1 MRRSLTGW
9 APHILKQIDAFR
21 DKKDA
26 MISNVLKAMSL
37 IIVMLM
43 PGHASADAD
52 STRSSEL
59 ATLGYIE
66 DAFIGRLGLE
76 MKAKL
81 DTGADTSSLHARDM
95 RIYKKSGRDNWVEFR
110 VIGKNGRSIRYDQNV
125 ISFVRIKLK
134 TGGTQRR
141 PVIHLPLCI
150 GGVAGLAEFTLT
162 DRGNFDYEA
171 LIGREFLASRII
183 VDSGKT
189 FAATESCD
197 PDSRE

>member
-1 MRRSLTGW
+1 MNFDF
-9 APHILKQIDAFR
+9 LKA
-21 DKKDA
+21 A
-26 MISNVLKAMSL
+26 MIATALS
-37 IIVMLM
+37 
-43 PGHASADAD
+43 ASAQAVADAD
-52 STRSSEL
+52 SVRGEET

-95 RIYKKSGRDNWVEFR
+95 RVYKKTGKDNWVEFR

-141 PVIHLPLCI
+141 PVIHLPLCV
-150 GGVAGLAEFTLT
+150 GGVSGLAEFTLT

-171 LIGREFLASRII
+171 LIGREFLASRIV

-189 FAATESCD
+189 FAAAESCE
-197 PDSRE
+197 PDEIE